1 MKICHYV
8 SRQNVFHYFLYLIH
22 IFIIIILLFYSSTVQ
37 VIKIPLAKATTIL
50 AVSRYQ
56 NIVFTTV
63 YLKNGIFIPSYLL
76 IFEVM
81 NSNIFYKMHCQLPM
95 LIDIAYVVL
104 KKHEIWMNKK
114 SKMASEFITIIAV
127 SCTQVKCAKSQNEPP
142 LLLSL
147 IRKPL
152 YSVCNIY
159 CHHQCKKS
167 SSHDIWKHDQL
178 I

>member
-56 NIVFTTV
+56 IDVFYHSILEKKTAV
-63 YLKNGIFIPSYLL
+63 CIFFYLF

-81 NSNIFYKMHCQLPM
+81 TSNIFYKMHCQLPM
-95 LIDIAYVVL
+95 LLDIAYVVL

-167 SSHDIWKHDQL
+167 VSHEIWKHD
-178 I
+178 

>member
-1 MKICHYV
+1 
-8 SRQNVFHYFLYLIH
+8 
-22 IFIIIILLFYSSTVQ
+22 
-37 VIKIPLAKATTIL
+37 
-50 AVSRYQ
+50 
-56 NIVFTTV
+56 
-63 YLKNGIFIPSYLL
+63 
-76 IFEVM
+76 
-81 NSNIFYKMHCQLPM
+81 M

-152 YSVCNIY
+152 CVSVISTVITNA
-159 CHHQCKKS
+159 KS
-167 SSHDIWKHDQL
+167 L
-178 I
+178 